1 MGTAGLSSAAAQM
14 RTRARARA
22 PVFVVGSPRSGTTLL
37 YHMILSAG
45 NFALYRSETHIF
57 NVFAPH
63 YGNLAVRGN
72 RQKMVDEWLQS
83 KYFKLA
89 GLDAEETRAH
99 LMRDCGNPGD
109 FLCIVMESIA
119 RSQKVERWAE
129 NTPEHVLYLR
139 EIKRTIPEA
148 LFIHIIRDGRD
159 VALSLDKKRWVQ
171 SFPWDRKQGPL
182 VCGLYW
188 EWMVRAGRKA
198 GPLLGPDYME
208 VRYEDLVQ
216 EPRQTLARIG
226 QFIEHDLDY
235 DHILQVGI
243 GSVSE
248 PETSFP
254 GNHAESPFN
263 PVGRWKNSL
272 PPKQLARLERLLA
285 PCLTE
290 LGYPLSQP
298 EDALLSSPR
307 LRLVRAQYLAYFSFR
322 LWLKSSLPFARHLVD
337 VQWLREHSAAL

>member
-1 MGTAGLSSAAAQM
+1 MSTAELSSAAAQI
-14 RTRARARA
+14 RTRVRAKA

-45 NFALYRSETHIF
+45 NFAVYRSETHIF

-63 YGNLAVRGN
+63 YGDLAVPAN

-83 KYFKLA
+83 KYFRLA
-89 GLDAEETRAH
+89 GLDLEETRAH

-109 FLCIVMESIA
+109 FLRIVMESIA
-119 RSQKVERWAE
+119 RSQKLERWAE

-171 SFPWDRKQGPL
+171 PFAWDRKQGPL

-198 GPLLGPDYME
+198 GPSLGPDYME

-226 QFIEHDLDY
+226 QFIEHDLNY

-254 GNHAESPFN
+254 GDSTESRFN
-263 PVGRWKNSL
+263 PVGRWKNNL
-272 PPKQLARLERLLA
+272 TTEQLAPLESLLA
-285 PCLTE
+285 PCLKA
-290 LGYPLSQP
+290 LGYSLSQP
-298 EDALLSSPR
+298 EDALPGGLR
-307 LRLVRAQYLAYFSFR
+307 LRRLRAQYLAYFSFR
-322 LWLKSSLPFARHLVD
+322 LWLKSRLPFAKHLVD
-337 VQWLREHSAAL
+337 VQWLREDSTAV